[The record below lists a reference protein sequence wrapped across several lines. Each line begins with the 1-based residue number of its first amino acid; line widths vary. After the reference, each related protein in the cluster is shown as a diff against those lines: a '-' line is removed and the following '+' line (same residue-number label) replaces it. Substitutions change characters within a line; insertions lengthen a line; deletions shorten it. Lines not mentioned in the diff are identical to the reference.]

1 MNRNLLPIGLG
12 LTIVLLALLL
22 RDFVRE
28 KVIIPFLKVLR
39 FFDDLPQDLIWFFF
53 IGVILFFAYKTLIK
67 WKMAGFKSRRTP
79 VVNPGQ
85 IEVLA
90 ELMRKANQGDYFRE
104 RLAQYLGDLTLKILA
119 HRERLTPEMIKE
131 RLKSGTLDVPPEIL
145 LYLQAGLLW
154 DSPHHRKREKMHLRS
169 TAHDSPLDLDPKRIV
184 QFLEHQLEYELEVS
198 RDAKAR

>member
-22 RDFVRE
+22 KDFVRG

-39 FFDDLPQDLIWFFF
+39 FVDDLPQDLIWFFF
-53 IGVILFFAYKTLIK
+53 IGIILFFAYKTLIK
-67 WKMAGFKSRRTP
+67 WKIPWSKSRRTQ
-79 VVNPGQ
+79 VVNQGQ

-90 ELMRKANQGDYFRE
+90 ELIRKANQGDYFRE
-104 RLAQYLGDLTLKILA
+104 RLAQYLCDLTLKIIA
-119 HRERLTPEMIKE
+119 HRERLTPEIMKE

-145 LYLQAGLLW
+145 AYLQAGLIW
-154 DSPHHRKREKMHLRS
+154 DSPHYRKREKTPL
-169 TAHDSPLDLDPKRIV
+169 LDLDLKRIV

-198 RDAKAR
+198 RDAKDR

>member
-22 RDFVRE
+22 KDFVRG

-39 FFDDLPQDLIWFFF
+39 FVDDLPQDLIWFFF
-53 IGVILFFAYKTLIK
+53 IGIILFFAYKTLIK
-67 WKMAGFKSRRTP
+67 WKIPWSQSRRTQ
-79 VVNPGQ
+79 VMNQGQ

-90 ELMRKANQGDYFRE
+90 ELIRKANQGDYFRE
-104 RLAQYLGDLTLKILA
+104 RLEQYLCDLTLKILA
-119 HRERLTPEMIKE
+119 HRERLTPEIMKE

-145 LYLQAGLLW
+145 AYLQAGLIW
-154 DSPHHRKREKMHLRS
+154 DSPHHRKREK
-169 TAHDSPLDLDPKRIV
+169 TPPLDLDPKRIV

-198 RDAKAR
+198 RDAKDR